1 MTCSKT
7 LSNNLIWR
15 AGIAARPSQI
25 ISIRIRWKNIR
36 ARRVY
41 AARIPRSK
49 TRRLAVRPCYLHD
62 KFVSA
67 LLLIATRAALHPRI
81 LCERNSGF
89 VAYFF
94 FFFVDISLTGTL
106 QVPIFNSFFA
116 SIPSLSLSL
125 SPCLFFFVYFIPRD
139 TSDFFYTMHAKHA
152 GWTIRG
158 SIHEKVRNT
167 LPVKMPGKVNC
178 CFVLKEARLRG
189 QRAFN

>member
-1 MTCSKT
+1 MQRGFRAPRLADSLCDRVICTT
-7 LSNNLIWR
+7 NLCQRYCWSPR
-15 AGIAARPSQI
+15 APRC
-25 ISIRIRWKNIR
+25 IR
-36 ARRVY
+36 AFFV
-41 AARIPRSK
+41 K
-49 TRRLAVRPCYLHD
+49 GTLAL
-62 KFVSA
+62 S
-67 LLLIATRAALHPRI
+67 LI
-81 LCERNSGF
+81 
-89 VAYFF
+89 FF

-178 CFVLKEARLRG
+178 CFVLKEARLRR